1 MDSLFQAAVDA
12 LSDLVKGMPVPNSED
27 ELSLIQFRLR
37 QLEPYVVAQYQFDE
51 ERIEG
56 DIKDYTALLQQYRY
70 NVGDKI
76 DFLINIGKTG
86 DSWDHSISMHLEEVL
101 TDIIDTSKSIVN

>member
-1 MDSLFQAAVDA
+1 MGSLFQAAVDA
-12 LSDLVKGMPVPNSED
+12 LLALVKEMPGSNYDD

-56 DIKDYTALLQQYRY
+56 DIKDYTALLEAYRN

-76 DFLINIGKTG
+76 DFLIDLGETG
-86 DSWDHSISMHLEEVL
+86 DSWDSSISMHLQEVL
-101 TDIIDTSKSIVN
+101 TDIIDTSRRIVN